1 MINLAQE
8 LEGVCSVAIAGHIRP
23 DGDAVGSCLG
33 LYLYLKENFPDKK
46 AVVYLEKLPAAYEV
60 MNGTEEICHD
70 FEHADEPVD
79 LFFSLD
85 CADTDR
91 LGNAQKILKNAK
103 RTICIDHHISNVGF
117 ADVNYIVPDASST
130 SELVC
135 NILEDARLPQDAAA
149 ALYMGIAHDTGV
161 FRHSCTSPET
171 METAARLMRHGIDC
185 SKIISRTYYDKTY
198 HQNQILGKALQESM
212 LLLDG
217 RVIFSVV
224 RLKDMEFYG
233 VTSSD
238 LDGIVQQL
246 MGTIGAE
253 AAIFLY
259 ETSPNEYKVS
269 MRSKE
274 IINVSEIAGYFGG
287 GGHVRAAGCN
297 MQGSVQDVVNN
308 ITLHM
313 EKQLKQAEQ

>member
-8 LEGVCSVAIAGHIRP
+8 LKDVQTVAIAGHIRP

-33 LYLYLKENFPDKK
+33 LYLYLKKNFPEKK
-46 AVVYLEKLPAAYEV
+46 AVVYLENIPAAYEI

-70 FEHADEPVD
+70 FENVEAVD

-85 CADTDR
+85 CADLER
-91 LGNAQKILKNAK
+91 LGEAKKILNQAK
-103 RTICIDHHISNVGF
+103 RTICIDHHISNAGF

-130 SELVC
+130 SELVST
-135 NILEDARLPQDAAA
+135 LLDDTLLPQDAAA

-171 METAARLMRHGIDC
+171 METAARLMRHGINC
-185 SKIISRTYYDKTY
+185 SKIINRTYYDKTY

-217 RVIFSVV
+217 RVVFSAV
-224 RLKDMEFYG
+224 RMKDMEFYN
-233 VTSSD
+233 VKPSD

-246 MGTIGAE
+246 MGTIDAE
-253 AAIFLY
+253 AAIFIY
-259 ETSPNEYKVS
+259 ETRPNEYKVS
-269 MRSKE
+269 LRSKE
-274 IINVSEIAGYFGG
+274 VINVSDIAGYFGG
-287 GGHVRAAGCN
+287 GGHIRAAGCT
-297 MQGSVQDVVNN
+297 MQGSVHDVVNN

>member
-8 LEGVCSVAIAGHIRP
+8 LKDVQTVAIAGHIRP

-33 LYLYLKENFPDKK
+33 LYLYLKKNFPEKK
-46 AVVYLEKLPAAYEV
+46 AVVYLENIPAAYEI
-60 MNGTEEICHD
+60 MNATEEICHD
-70 FEHADEPVD
+70 FENVEAVD

-85 CADTDR
+85 CADLER
-91 LGNAQKILKNAK
+91 LGEAKKILNQAK
-103 RTICIDHHISNVGF
+103 RTICIDHHISNAGF

-130 SELVC
+130 SELVST
-135 NILEDARLPQDAAA
+135 LLDDTLLPQDAAA

-171 METAARLMRHGIDC
+171 METAARLMRHGINC
-185 SKIISRTYYDKTY
+185 SKIINRTYYDKTY

-217 RVIFSVV
+217 RVVFSAV
-224 RLKDMEFYG
+224 RMKDMEFYN
-233 VTSSD
+233 VKPSD

-246 MGTIGAE
+246 MGTIDAE
-253 AAIFLY
+253 AAIFIY
-259 ETSPNEYKVS
+259 ETRPNEYKVS
-269 MRSKE
+269 LRSKE
-274 IINVSEIAGYFGG
+274 VINVSDIAGYFGG
-287 GGHVRAAGCN
+287 GGHIRAAGCT
-297 MQGSVQDVVNN
+297 MQGSVHDVVNN
-308 ITLHM
+308 VTLHM

>member
-1 MINLAQE
+1 MIDLAQE
-8 LEGVCSVAIAGHIRP
+8 LEGVSTIAIAGHIRP

-33 LYLYLKENFPDKK
+33 LYLYLKENFPEKK
-46 AVVYLEKLPAAYEV
+46 AVIYLEKIPAAYEI
-60 MNGTEEICHD
+60 MHGTEEICHD
-70 FEHADEPVD
+70 FENAEAPD

-85 CADTDR
+85 CADLDR
-91 LGNAQKILKNAK
+91 LGDAQKIQSQAK
-103 RTICIDHHISNVGF
+103 KTICIDHHISNIGF

-135 NILEDARLPQDAAA
+135 GLLDDAKLPQSAAA

-171 METAARLMRHGIDC
+171 MEKAARLMRHGIDC
-185 SKIISRTYYDKTY
+185 SKIINRTYYDKTY

-224 RLKDMEFYG
+224 RLKDMDFYD
-233 VTSSD
+233 VKPSD

-253 AAIFLY
+253 AAIFIY
-259 ETSPNEYKVS
+259 ETKPNEYKVS

-287 GGHVRAAGCN
+287 GGHIRAAGCN
-297 MQGSVQDVVNN
+297 MQGSVHDVVNN

>member
-1 MINLAQE
+1 MIDLAQE
-8 LEGVCSVAIAGHIRP
+8 LEGVSTIAIAGHIRP

-33 LYLYLKENFPDKK
+33 LYLYLKENFPEKK
-46 AVVYLEKLPAAYEV
+46 AVIYLEKIPAAYEI
-60 MNGTEEICHD
+60 MHGTEEICHD
-70 FEHADEPVD
+70 FENAEAPD

-85 CADTDR
+85 CADLDR
-91 LGNAQKILKNAK
+91 LGDAQKIQSQAK
-103 RTICIDHHISNVGF
+103 KTICIDHHISNIGF

-135 NILEDARLPQDAAA
+135 GLLDDAKLPQSAAA

-171 METAARLMRHGIDC
+171 MEKAARLMRHGIDC
-185 SKIISRTYYDKTY
+185 SKIINRTYYDKTY

-224 RLKDMEFYG
+224 RLKDMDFYD
-233 VTSSD
+233 VKPSD

-253 AAIFLY
+253 AAIFIY
-259 ETSPNEYKVS
+259 ETNPNEYKVS

-287 GGHVRAAGCN
+287 GGHIRAAGCN
-297 MQGSVQDVVNN
+297 MQGSVHDVVNN